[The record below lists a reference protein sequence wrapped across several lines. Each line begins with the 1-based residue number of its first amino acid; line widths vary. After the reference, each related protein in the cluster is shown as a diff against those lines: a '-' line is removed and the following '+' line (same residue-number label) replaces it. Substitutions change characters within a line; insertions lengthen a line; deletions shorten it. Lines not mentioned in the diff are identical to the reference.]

1 MSLSDID
8 VLRSIRYN
16 TRTSCPKHF
25 MLNLQRKYNLPDK
38 LKVQVIKSKNGDLT
52 AILADYP
59 GCITYADSPSEL
71 IESLNDAILT
81 YFEVPRNE
89 ALNAD
94 FVYVP
99 QKQLTL
105 NKRLVDRRNDFISVP
120 IAFSYA

>member
-1 MSLSDID
+1 
-8 VLRSIRYN
+8 
-16 TRTSCPKHF
+16 
-25 MLNLQRKYNLPDK
+25 MLNLRRKYHLPDK
-38 LKVQVIKSKNGDLT
+38 LKVQVIKSKNGGLT

-59 GCITYADSPSEL
+59 GCITYADSLSEL

-89 ALNAD
+89 ALSAD

-105 NKRLVDRRNDFISVP
+105 SKKSVDKRNDFISVP
-120 IAFSYA
+120 IAFNYA

>member
-1 MSLSDID
+1 
-8 VLRSIRYN
+8 
-16 TRTSCPKHF
+16 

-120 IAFSYA
+120 IAFNYA

>member
-1 MSLSDID
+1 M
-8 VLRSIRYN
+8 
-16 TRTSCPKHF
+16 H
-25 MLNLQRKYNLPDK
+25 NLQRKYNLPDK
-38 LKVQVIKSKNGDLT
+38 LKVQVTKSKKGGLT

-89 ALNAD
+89 AMGAD

-105 NKRLVDRRNDFISVP
+105 SKKPVDKRNYFISVP
-120 IAFSYA
+120 IAFNYA

>member
-1 MSLSDID
+1 
-8 VLRSIRYN
+8 
-16 TRTSCPKHF
+16 